1 MRFLLCRN
9 DKIAVQAA
17 KVFLLKKEKRNPKII
32 INCTFATETKKQF
45 LKSLFTIV
53 LSIIL
58 LLPSFGSFFV
68 YTSFKLNQDEIVKT
82 ICVQRKMVNN
92 TCNGRCELDKS
103 IKKYNDNEKRMQNN
117 LDNKV
122 DLVFIQNTVIA
133 DNFKLIEFNSVN
145 KPDFYALEKKTISVS
160 LSSFRPPSYFI

>member
-1 MRFLLCRN
+1 M
-9 DKIAVQAA
+9 
-17 KVFLLKKEKRNPKII
+17 LKKEKSIHKKI
-32 INCTFATETKKQF
+32 INCTFALGNNKAL
-45 LKSLFTIV
+45 LKSLFSIL

-92 TCNGRCELDKS
+92 SCNGRCELDKS

-122 DLVFIQNTVIA
+122 DLVFIQNTVTV
-133 DNFKLIEFNSVN
+133 DFKATAVSSIE
-145 KPDFYALEKKTISVS
+145 KPNCYILEQKPISVS
-160 LSSFRPPSYFI
+160 LPSFRPPSYFI